1 MNSSMR
7 LSGRAAHLISALAL
21 NPHPEGGYFTEVYR
35 STASVKPDDARPI
48 RPALTSIYFLL
59 PAGAVSRWHRVWS
72 DEVWHFYEGA
82 PLNLWIARPEAS
94 GATLHRLGPLA
105 DGQWPARTVPAGWWQ
120 AARSTGSYTLVG
132 CTVAPGFE
140 FQDFTMA
147 ADHAE
152 IAATF
157 RTRGGAFAELL

>member
-1 MNSSMR
+1 MNTSISP
-7 LSGRAAHLISALAL
+7 SGRAGQLIAAL
-21 NPHPEGGYFTEVYR
+21 NLSPHPEGGYFAEVYR
-35 STASVKPDDARPI
+35 STASVKPDDGRSS

-59 PAGAVSRWHRVWS
+59 PAGAVSRWHQVRS

-82 PLNLWIARPEAS
+82 PLDLWMAPPEAI
-94 GATLHRLGPLA
+94 GAGRYRLGPFA
-105 DGQWPARTVPAGWWQ
+105 DGQLPARTVPPGWWQ
-120 AARSTGSYTLVG
+120 AARSTGDYTFVG

-147 ADHAE
+147 ADQEE

-157 RTRGGAFAELL
+157 RATGGVPAELI